1 MKVYSSLLNTL
12 AYSFSQTA
20 VRRTFRLLVLLA
32 GVFTAQMC
40 PLGWTQ
46 ATAETAT
53 AAPHT
58 QASVH
63 PVSQAGT
70 QPGRALALTP
80 GIINTVAGNGSM
92 GYSGDGGAPVN
103 AQVSFP
109 NGVAFDTAGNVYIA
123 DTGNDCIR
131 VINLQTN
138 SIVVAGVTVQ
148 PGSIATIAG
157 TGSLGFSGDNGPATA
172 ATLWT
177 PTDVA
182 IDSTGNI
189 FISDTSNSRIR
200 KISNSGT
207 ISTFAGTSST
217 GMSGDGGPAAQA
229 QLYHPAGIAL
239 DAAGNLYI
247 ADVNNSRVRVVNR
260 QSSAITIGGVTIQP
274 GNLATI
280 AGNGTAGFS
289 GDNGPSTQA
298 ELNRPAGVAI
308 DPLGYLYIA
317 DEYNNLVRKV
327 VLATGTISTIAGV
340 ANPPGNG
347 GFTGDGGQA
356 TQAKLSN
363 PIGVTVDQAGN
374 LYIADYN
381 NNRVR
386 RVNPANGIITT
397 VAGGG
402 SALFNGNGYGGDG
415 GPALSALM
423 SYPSGGAIDGLGN
436 LYIADTANNR
446 VREVNV
452 QQSSLTFASVSVKGG
467 VKGNHCGGVKGSQ

>member
-1 MKVYSSLLNTL
+1 
-12 AYSFSQTA
+12 
-20 VRRTFRLLVLLA
+20 
-32 GVFTAQMC
+32 
-40 PLGWTQ
+40 
-46 ATAETAT
+46 
-53 AAPHT
+53 
-58 QASVH
+58 
-63 PVSQAGT
+63 
-70 QPGRALALTP
+70 
-80 GIINTVAGNGSM
+80 
-92 GYSGDGGAPVN
+92 
-103 AQVSFP
+103 
-109 NGVAFDTAGNVYIA
+109 
-123 DTGNDCIR
+123 
-131 VINLQTN
+131 
-138 SIVVAGVTVQ
+138 
-148 PGSIATIAG
+148 
-157 TGSLGFSGDNGPATA
+157 
-172 ATLWT
+172 
-177 PTDVA
+177 
-182 IDSTGNI
+182 
-189 FISDTSNSRIR
+189 
-200 KISNSGT
+200 
-207 ISTFAGTSST
+207 
-217 GMSGDGGPAAQA
+217 MSGDGGPAAQA